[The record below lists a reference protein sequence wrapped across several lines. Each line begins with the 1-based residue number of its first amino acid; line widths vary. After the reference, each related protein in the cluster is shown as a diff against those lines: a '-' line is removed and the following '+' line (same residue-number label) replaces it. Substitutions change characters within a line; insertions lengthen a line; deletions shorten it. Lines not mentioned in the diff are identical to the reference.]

1 MRASILSHAEE
12 DAETISV
19 TTRNEVD
26 RKRAEYYIKT
36 MKRIQEKGKKYG
48 PSSVY
53 LSLAL
58 ADLVAGLRR
67 YVKSESARL
76 SRLLDGSISADRK
89 TTLTERRN
97 ILAAFVRRKDDL
109 AR

>member
-36 MKRIQEKGKKYG
+36 MKRIQEKGKKCG
-48 PSSVY
+48 PPRY
-53 LSLAL
+53 LSLAP
-58 ADLVAGLRR
+58 AD
-67 YVKSESARL
+67 
-76 SRLLDGSISADRK
+76 
-89 TTLTERRN
+89 
-97 ILAAFVRRKDDL
+97 
-109 AR
+109 

>member
-1 MRASILSHAEE
+1 MRALLGVLAPSARWLS
-12 DAETISV
+12 V
-19 TTRNEVD
+19 R
-26 RKRAEYYIKT
+26 
-36 MKRIQEKGKKYG
+36 
-48 PSSVY
+48 
-53 LSLAL
+53 L
-58 ADLVAGLRR
+58 LRR

-109 AR
+109 KR